1 MTGAPGTGKTLLAR
15 AIAGEAGV
23 RFFFNSGSDF
33 DEMFVGLGA
42 SRIRELFIKA
52 KKSAPC
58 IIFIDEIDAIASSR
72 QNLDPTSR
80 QTLNQLLVEIDGF
93 LPSDDIIVIG
103 ATNFPEAVDPAL
115 KRSGR
120 LEKEIH
126 IPLPDFK
133 GRLEI
138 LDLYLNKILFD
149 KDLNREFI
157 ARKTIG
163 LTGASIQNIV
173 NLAAINAVKL
183 NKDYCESSDFEYA
196 IDRVLLGIS
205 RSSYSMTD
213 DELMNTAYHELGH
226 AIMAHFTG
234 FHEVHKI
241 TILPRGQSLGHTSY
255 LPKKEHNL

>member
-103 ATNFPEAVDPAL
+103 ATNF
-115 KRSGR
+115 
-120 LEKEIH
+120 
-126 IPLPDFK
+126 
-133 GRLEI
+133 
-138 LDLYLNKILFD
+138 
-149 KDLNREFI
+149 
-157 ARKTIG
+157 
-163 LTGASIQNIV
+163 QNIV